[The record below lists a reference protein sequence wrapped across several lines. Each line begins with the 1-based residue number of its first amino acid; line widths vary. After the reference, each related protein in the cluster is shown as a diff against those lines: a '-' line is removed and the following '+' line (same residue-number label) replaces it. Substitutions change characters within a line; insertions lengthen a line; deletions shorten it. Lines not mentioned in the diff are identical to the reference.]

1 VPITRRPEEKKT
13 MQPELQTNPN
23 SAYTPIAAGRADAQ
37 QRVLRNTYLLLALS
51 MIPTGIGAMIGVNLN
66 FGFMRAS
73 PIMSSIVLLAVIY
86 GMFFAIEKNRDSGL
100 GVALLLGLTL
110 FLGVILGPI
119 LQVALGLRNGGQLVS
134 LAAGGT
140 AVVFFT
146 MAGIASVTRRDFGFL
161 TNFLAVGGI
170 VIMLAVV
177 ANIFVASPVL
187 HLTICAAFVLFSSAM
202 ILWQVS
208 QIIQGGETNYVSAT
222 LTLYMSIYNLFTSLL
237 QLLMALTGNRD

>member
-1 VPITRRPEEKKT
+1 
-13 MQPELQTNPN
+13 MQPELQSSQN
-23 SAYTPIAAGRADAQ
+23 SYQTPVAVSEVALQQ

-51 MIPTGIGAMIGVNLN
+51 LIPTGIGALLGINMN

-73 PIMSSIVLLAVIY
+73 PIISSLVLLAVIY

-110 FLGVILGPI
+110 FLGIILGPL
-119 LQVALGLRNGGQLVS
+119 LQVALGLRNGGQLIA

-140 AVVFFT
+140 ATVFFA
-146 MAGIASVTRRDFGFL
+146 MAGIATVTRKDFGFMG
-161 TNFLAVGGI
+161 NFLAVGGI
-170 VIMLAVV
+170 VLMLAVV
-177 ANIFVASPVL
+177 ANIFIASSAL
-187 HLTICAAFVLFSSAM
+187 YLTICAAFVLFSSVM

-208 QIIQGGETNYVSAT
+208 QIVQGGETNYVSAT

-237 QLLMALTGNRD
+237 QLLMAFSGNRD

>member
-1 VPITRRPEEKKT
+1 V
-13 MQPELQTNPN
+13 Q
-23 SAYTPIAAGRADAQ
+23 Q

-51 MIPTGIGAMIGVNLN
+51 LIPTGIGALIGVNLN

-73 PIMSSIVLLAVIY
+73 PIVSSIVLLAVIY

-100 GVALLLGLTL
+100 GVALLLALTL
-110 FLGVILGPI
+110 FLGILLGPI
-119 LQVALGLRNGGQLVS
+119 LQMAIGLRNGGQLVA

-140 AVVFFT
+140 AAVFFA
-146 MAGIASVTRRDFGFL
+146 MAGIATVSKRDFGFM
-161 TNFLAVGGI
+161 TNFLMVGGI

-177 ANIFVASPVL
+177 ANIFFQSPVMSL
-187 HLTICAAFVLFSSAM
+187 AICGAFVLFSSAM

-208 QIIQGGETNYVSAT
+208 QIVRGGETNYVSAT

>member
-1 VPITRRPEEKKT
+1 
-13 MQPELQTNPN
+13 MA
-23 SAYTPIAAGRADAQ
+23 SAQ
-37 QRVLRNTYLLLALS
+37 QRVLRNTYLLLALT

-110 FLGVILGPI
+110 FLGVILGPV
-119 LQVALGLRNGGQLVS
+119 LQVAMGLRNGGELVA

-140 AVVFFT
+140 AAVFFT
-146 MAGIASVTRRDFGFL
+146 MAGIATVTRRDFGFM

-170 VIMLAVV
+170 IIMLAVV

-187 HLTICAAFVLFSSAM
+187 HLTICAAFVLFSSAL
-202 ILWQVS
+202 ILWQISRIV
-208 QIIQGGETNYVSAT
+208 QGGETNYVSAT
-222 LTLYMSIYNLFTSLL
+222 LTLYMGVYNLFTSLL

>member
-1 VPITRRPEEKKT
+1 
-13 MQPELQTNPN
+13 MQPELIPN
-23 SAYTPIAAGRADAQ
+23 QNSFGTQVGSEQLVVQQ

-51 MIPTGIGAMIGVNLN
+51 LIPTGIGALIGVNLN

-73 PIMSSIVLLAVIY
+73 PIISSIVLLAVIY

-100 GVALLLGLTL
+100 GVALLLALTL
-110 FLGVILGPI
+110 FLGILLGPI
-119 LQVALGLRNGGQLVS
+119 LQMAIGLRNGGQLVA

-140 AVVFFT
+140 AAVFFA
-146 MAGIASVTRRDFGFL
+146 MAGIATVSKRDFGFM
-161 TNFLAVGGI
+161 TNFLMVGGI

-177 ANIFVASPVL
+177 ANIFFQSPIMSL
-187 HLTICAAFVLFSSAM
+187 AICGAFVLFSSAM

-208 QIIQGGETNYVSAT
+208 QIVRGGETNYVSAT

>member
-1 VPITRRPEEKKT
+1 
-13 MQPELQTNPN
+13 MQPELQSQN
-23 SAYTPIAAGRADAQ
+23 SFGTAVDVDRVALQQ

-51 MIPTGIGAMIGVNLN
+51 LIPTGIGALLGINLN
-66 FGFMRAS
+66 FGFLRAS
-73 PIMSSIVLLAVIY
+73 PIVSSLVLLAVIY

-110 FLGVILGPI
+110 FLGVLLGPL
-119 LQVALGLRNGGQLVS
+119 LQVALGLRNGGQLVA

-140 AVVFFT
+140 AVVFFA
-146 MAGIASVTRRDFGFL
+146 MAGIATVTRRDFGFM

-177 ANIFVASPVL
+177 ANIFFASPVL

-208 QIIQGGETNYVSAT
+208 QIVRGGETNYVSAT
-222 LTLYMSIYNLFTSLL
+222 LTLYMGIYNLFTSLL

>member
-1 VPITRRPEEKKT
+1 
-13 MQPELQTNPN
+13 MQPELQSSQN
-23 SAYTPIAAGRADAQ
+23 SNQTPVAVNEVALQQ

-51 MIPTGIGAMIGVNLN
+51 LIPTGIGALLGINMN

-73 PIMSSIVLLAVIY
+73 PIVSSLVLLAVIY

-100 GVALLLGLTL
+100 GVALLLGLTF
-110 FLGVILGPI
+110 FLGIVLGPL
-119 LQVALGLRNGGQLVS
+119 LQVALGLRNGGQLIG

-140 AVVFFT
+140 ATVFFA
-146 MAGIASVTRRDFGFL
+146 MAGIATVTRKDFGFMG
-161 TNFLAVGGI
+161 NFLAVGGI

-177 ANIFVASPVL
+177 ANIFFASPAL
-187 HLTICAAFVLFSSAM
+187 YLTICAVFVLFSSVM

-208 QIIQGGETNYVSAT
+208 QIVHGGETNYVSAT

-237 QLLMALTGNRD
+237 QLLMAFTGNRD

>member
-1 VPITRRPEEKKT
+1 
-13 MQPELQTNPN
+13 MQPELIPN
-23 SAYTPIAAGRADAQ
+23 QNSFGSQVGSEQLVVQQ

-51 MIPTGIGAMIGVNLN
+51 LIPTGIGALIGVNLN

-73 PIMSSIVLLAVIY
+73 PIISSIVLLAVIY

-100 GVALLLGLTL
+100 GVALLLALTL
-110 FLGVILGPI
+110 FLGILLGPI
-119 LQVALGLRNGGQLVS
+119 LQMAIGLRNGGQLVA

-140 AVVFFT
+140 AAVFFA
-146 MAGIASVTRRDFGFL
+146 MAGIATVSKRDFGFM
-161 TNFLAVGGI
+161 TNFLMVGGI

-177 ANIFVASPVL
+177 ANIFFQSPVMSL
-187 HLTICAAFVLFSSAM
+187 AICGAFVLFSSAM

-208 QIIQGGETNYVSAT
+208 QIVRGGETNYVSAT